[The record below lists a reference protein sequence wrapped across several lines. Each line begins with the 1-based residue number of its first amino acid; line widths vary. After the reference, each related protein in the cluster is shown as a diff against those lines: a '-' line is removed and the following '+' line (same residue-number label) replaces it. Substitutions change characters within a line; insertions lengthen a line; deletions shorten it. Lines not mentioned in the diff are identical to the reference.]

1 MSEVKSANENI
12 NRVLERYRA
21 KLNWIGAQSE
31 KISEIKRI
39 VSGRCPDSEKRFAVE
54 GIWAHDKLLQAGLGV
69 ESLLLCPDYIYSD
82 EAVRLVETW
91 VERTE
96 EVYIVSSKIFQKLSD
111 RDEPDGLL
119 SVGRLPIREP
129 RQLQLPKDAVIV
141 VLDGLENP
149 GNIGTILRT
158 CDGAGVDAVF
168 VCNPRARMTN
178 PKLIKG
184 SMGAVF
190 VVPIVEFGDAGACLT
205 WLRERNFA
213 VYLADTRANKT
224 YKDYDY
230 RGNTALV
237 VGCERYGVSENW
249 YDGESR
255 MLSIPMRGVCD
266 SLNVGTAAS
275 VCVYEICMGK
285 AVRKS
290 HIVLDFNQ
298 E

>member
-1 MSEVKSANENI
+1 MKSTNENI
-12 NRVLERYRA
+12 HRVLERYRA
-21 KLNWIGAQSE
+21 KLKWIGAQSE
-31 KISEIKRI
+31 KISEVKR
-39 VSGRCPDSEKRFAVE
+39 VVKGSCPDSEKRFAVE
-54 GIWAHDKLLQAGLGV
+54 GIWAHEKLLQADLGV
-69 ESLLLCPDYIYSD
+69 ELLLLCPDYIFSD
-82 EAVRLVETW
+82 EAVRLAETW
-91 VERTE
+91 VERAE

-129 RQLQLPKDAVIV
+129 QQLQLKENAVVV

-158 CDGAGVDAVF
+158 SDGAGIDAVF
-168 VCNPRARMTN
+168 ICNPRARMTN

-184 SMGAVF
+184 SMGAAF
-190 VVPIVEFGDAGACLT
+190 VVPIVEFGDAKACLT
-205 WLRERNFA
+205 WLRERKFT

-230 RGNTALV
+230 HGNTALV
-237 VGCERYGVSENW
+237 VGCERYGVSEAW
-249 YDGESR
+249 YDGDSR
-255 MLSIPMRGVCD
+255 ALSIPMRGVCD

-285 AVRKS
+285 AARQ
-290 HIVLDFNQ
+290 N
-298 E
+298 

>member
-1 MSEVKSANENI
+1 MKSTNENI
-12 NRVLERYRA
+12 HRVLARHRS
-21 KLNWIGAQSE
+21 KLQWIGAQSE
-31 KISEIKRI
+31 KISEVKRI
-39 VSGRCPDSEKRFAVE
+39 VKGGCPDSEKRFAVD
-54 GIWAHDKLLQAGLGV
+54 GIWAHDRLLQADLGV
-69 ESLLLCPDYIYSD
+69 DSLLLCPDYIYSD
-82 EAVRLVETW
+82 EAVRLAEMW
-91 VERTE
+91 IKRTD
-96 EVYIVSSKIFQKLSD
+96 EVYVVSSKIFLKLSD

-119 SVGRLPIREP
+119 SIGRLPVREP
-129 RQLQLPKDAVIV
+129 RQLQLKEDAVIV

-168 VCNPRARMTN
+168 VCNPRVRMTN

-190 VVPIVEFGDAGACLT
+190 VVPIVEFGDAAACLD
-205 WLRERNFA
+205 WLRERNFT
-213 VYLADTRANKT
+213 VYLADTRAKLT

-237 VGCERYGVSENW
+237 VGCERYGVSETW

-255 MLSIPMRGVCD
+255 MLSIPMRGLCD

-285 AVRKS
+285 ADRRK
-290 HIVLDFNQ
+290 
-298 E
+298 